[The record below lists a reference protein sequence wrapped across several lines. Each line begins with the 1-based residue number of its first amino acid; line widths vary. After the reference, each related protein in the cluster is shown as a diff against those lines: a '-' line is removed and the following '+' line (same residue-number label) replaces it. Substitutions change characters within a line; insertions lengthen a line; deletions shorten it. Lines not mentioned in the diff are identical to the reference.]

1 MAFLRTAEVLVQLG
15 AEETDEIDEME
26 TWRDEAADAL
36 RRHLDP
42 GSLVVAVGG
51 KAISMIWHG

>member
-1 MAFLRTAEVLVQLG
+1 MAFLRTAEVLLQLG
-15 AEETDEIDEME
+15 AEETDETDEME

-42 GSLVVAVGG
+42 AVELGG
-51 KAISMIWHG
+51 CSWGEND

>member
-1 MAFLRTAEVLVQLG
+1 MAFLRTAEVLLQLG
-15 AEETDEIDEME
+15 AEETDEADEIV

-42 GSLVVAVGG
+42 GVVELGG
-51 KAISMIWHG
+51 CSWGESD

>member
-1 MAFLRTAEVLVQLG
+1 MAFLRTAEVLLQLG
-15 AEETDEIDEME
+15 AEEIDETDETDE

-42 GSLVVAVGG
+42 GGSLVVAVGG
-51 KAISMIWHG
+51 ESD

>member
-1 MAFLRTAEVLVQLG
+1 MAFLRTAEVLLQLG
-15 AEETDEIDEME
+15 AEEIDETDE

-42 GSLVVAVGG
+42 GGSLVVAVGG
-51 KAISMIWHG
+51 KAISMI